1 MFVRFYSLRLSHPKD
16 RDLQSMHPDTA
27 QALLNV
33 AKSIKRKDVGGFLSA
48 IINSAPTSNLNVSIP
63 VRGFK

>member
-1 MFVRFYSLRLSHPKD
+1 MFVRFYSFRLSYPKD

-27 QALLNV
+27 HALLNV

-48 IINSAPTSNLNVSIP
+48 VLNSPPTSNLNVSIP
-63 VRGFK
+63 